1 MKHISESIIGRK
13 LSDIPLNKETLSDG
27 DIINI
32 GYNPATDRES
42 YFVFLSPE
50 VWKKYSHDTFHKV
63 GVTGMII
70 APDPQLFD
78 GYYFNNFD
86 DWDDDL
92 RSKHS
97 QDYDVIEVYKS
108 SKKDL
113 NILKSI
119 LNTKD
124 HRDKGGL
131 LQNYIDNIVTSTRPI
146 KR

>member
-1 MKHISESIIGRK
+1 MKHISESIIGRR
-13 LSDIPLNKETLSDG
+13 LDDILLNKETLSDG

-92 RSKHS
+92 RSKYS
-97 QDYDVIEVYKS
+97 QDCDVVEIYKS
-108 SKKDL
+108 SKRDL
-113 NILKSI
+113 NTLKSI

-124 HRDKGGL
+124 HREKGRL
-131 LQNYIDNIVTSTRPI
+131 LQKYIEDIISMNILI

>member
-1 MKHISESIIGRK
+1 
-13 LSDIPLNKETLSDG
+13 
-27 DIINI
+27 
-32 GYNPATDRES
+32 
-42 YFVFLSPE
+42 
-50 VWKKYSHDTFHKV
+50 
-63 GVTGMII
+63 MII

-86 DWDDDL
+86 DWDDNL
-92 RSKHS
+92 RSNYS
-97 QDYDVIEVYKS
+97 QDCDVVEVYKS

-113 NILKSI
+113 NTLKSI

-124 HRDKGGL
+124 HREKGGL